1 MSFQVYRKHTSSK
14 QNERIKML
22 LARLEK
28 FEAEQNPIENEGLI
42 AKGFTDRSR
51 MSYHDELTFTKL
63 SNLSDDM
70 VRMPIE
76 PDGDKFG
83 LWYTFDELTSLS
95 DKSFFNHEGEL
106 FGITACGALAEGVN
120 EGIGAGGTICMKFDG
135 STNYVKTTTSS
146 RLQLADQSTGINF
159 FIRFKPTDLNGI
171 HTLFEKLDD
180 TTPSYAYKVM
190 IMNGDLI
197 FMIKYDGEEYI
208 IGTGAGVI
216 ANNNWYDCWFR
227 FNISTLEPSIY
238 LNNTFYNAG
247 QGGGGYSRQGFSTA
261 GFSTGYI
268 NLEFGDITLNGTS
281 LIIGNGV
288 NLDSY
293 FTGYIQDFR
302 VWNNMLVSSTQI
314 GYMWT
319 NKVSISNIAFE
330 KVCVIGLSLINGR
343 IRRTINEPS
352 ISVSDQVTVTY
363 LPSNPYIRT
372 INEPSISV
380 SDSPAVAKNPVIPRV
395 ISEPPILVS
404 ETVSISRAGLKVKL
418 GNIIKSTQKSGL
430 PFTVSYS
437 QTVGFTPKFIIFW
450 GTFNTQYDNWNGD
463 DRFFIGF
470 ADGTNNVGLGCS
482 AADASDSSQ
491 SAKGLY
497 NSCLVNIQYD
507 DTEEVLGTCAFT
519 TDGFR
524 ITYTENDTNDPRII
538 NYLAL
543 GGSVTAKVG
552 TFVQPTTVTGNHQV
566 TGVGFQPSM
575 IMLMP
580 TGVTTINT
588 HSPNSTF
595 SFGAAR
601 TTTERFSLSG
611 TDDDGVSTTNTFRIA
626 RTDKALTLL
635 NSGVGTVLKSADF
648 VSMDVG
654 GFTLNYDT
662 ATGVAGLC
670 AYAALAG
677 VRCSI
682 GNFVPTSGTGLQ
694 KIVVVDP
701 LSEESAGFKPSV
713 VIFTGHGRAAENVN
727 TSSSEFKMGFGAGVT
742 SLNRRSTAFHIKDNE
757 SNSIAVNRSQSG
769 RCFQIITGAESSED
783 STIRFEMD
791 LVSMDSDGFTINKRV
806 NDGTT
811 QNIMFIMLG

>member
-1 MSFQVYRKHTSSK
+1 MSFQTFRKHTSSR

-63 SNLSDDM
+63 SNLSDDL

-95 DKSFFNHEGEL
+95 DKSFFNHVGEL
-106 FGITACGALAEGVN
+106 FGIAACGALAEGVN

-146 RLQLADQSTGINF
+146 HLQLADQSTGINF
-159 FIRFKPTDLNGI
+159 FMRFKPTDLNGV

-190 IMNGDLI
+190 IMDGDLI
-197 FMIKYDGEEYI
+197 FMVKYDDLYYI

-216 ANNNWYDCWFR
+216 ANNTWYDGWFR
-227 FNISTLEPSIY
+227 FDVSTLESSIY
-238 LNNTFYNAG
+238 LNNTLYNAG

-293 FTGYIQDFR
+293 FSGYIQDFR

-330 KVCVIGLSLINGR
+330 KVAVIGLSLINGR
-343 IRRTINEPS
+343 LKRTINEPS
-352 ISVSDQVTVTY
+352 ISISDQFTVTY
-363 LPSNPYIRT
+363 IPSNPFIRNIT
-372 INEPSISV
+372 EPSISV
-380 SDSPAVAKNPVIPRV
+380 SDSPTVVKNPIIPRI
-395 ISEPPILVS
+395 ISEPPILIS
-404 ETVSISRAGLKVKL
+404 ETISISRAGLKVKV
-418 GNIIKSTQKSGL
+418 GSITKSTQKTGL
-430 PFTVSYS
+430 PFTVSHS
-437 QTVGFTPKFIIFW
+437 QILGFTPKFIIFW
-450 GTFNTQYDNWNGD
+450 GTFNTQYDSWNGD

-470 ADGTNNVGLGCS
+470 TDGTNNVGLGCS
-482 AADASDSSQ
+482 AADASASSQ

-507 DTEEVLGTCAFT
+507 DTEEVLGTCTFAAN
-519 TDGFR
+519 GFNIR
-524 ITYTENDTNDPRII
+524 YTENDTSDPRII

-552 TFVQPTTVTGNHQV
+552 TFVQPTTVTGNHAV
-566 TGVGFQPSM
+566 TGVGFQPAM
-575 IMLMP
+575 VMLMP
-580 TGVTTINT
+580 TIHTSINT
-588 HSPNSTF
+588 HSTNSAF

-611 TDDDGVSTTNTFRIA
+611 TDVNGLSTTNTYRVA

-635 NSGVGTVLKSADF
+635 NAGTGTVLKSADF
-648 VSMDVG
+648 VSMDTG

-662 ATGVAGLC
+662 TSGVAGLC

-682 GNFVPTSGTGLQ
+682 GSFVPTSGTGLQ
-694 KIVVVDP
+694 KIVVLDAQ
-701 LSEESAGFKPSV
+701 SEPAGFKPSA
-713 VIFTGHGRAAENVN
+713 VIFTGHGRAAENAN
-727 TSSSEFKMGFGAGVT
+727 SPSSEFKMGFGVGVN
-742 SLNRRSTAFHIKDNE
+742 SLNRRSASFHIRDNE
-757 SNSIAVNRSQSG
+757 SNSIAVNRSQSS
-769 RCFQIITGAESSED
+769 RCFQIITGAESSAD

-791 LVSMDSDGFTINKRV
+791 LVSMDSDGFTINKRI